1 MPSVTPFGLGFPF
14 GIEGAGRVFRQGGDS
29 LLKGR
34 VLQLL
39 LTSPGE
45 RVNVPEFGTRLR
57 DLVFDPNND
66 ILAAA
71 TEFAV
76 NRALQRFL
84 GDQIHV
90 DRVQVTTRDNELHVD
105 ISYLRK
111 SDVSTERLRIGIPI
125 PA

>member
-1 MPSVTPFGLGFPF
+1 VNTEVPLGLGVPF
-14 GIEGAGRVFRQGGDS
+14 GIDGAGHVFAQGGDA
-29 LLKGR
+29 LLRSK

-45 RVNVPEFGTRLR
+45 RVNLPDFGTRLR

-66 ILAAA
+66 VLAAA

-76 NRALQRFL
+76 TRALQRFL

-90 DRVQVTTRDNELHVD
+90 DQVQIATRDNELHVD

-111 SDVSTERLRIGIPI
+111 SDLTTERLRIGVPI
-125 PA
+125 AQ

>member
-1 MPSVTPFGLGFPF
+1 VGVPF
-14 GIEGAGRVFRQGGDS
+14 GIDGAGRVFAQGGDA
-29 LLKGR
+29 LLRSK

-39 LTSPGE
+39 LTAPGE
-45 RVNVPEFGTRLR
+45 RVNLPDFGTRLR

-76 NRALQRFL
+76 TRALQRFL
-84 GDQIHV
+84 GYLIHV
-90 DRVQVTTRDNELHVD
+90 DTVRIASRDDELHVD

-111 SDVSTERLRIGIPI
+111 SDLSTERLRVGIPI
-125 PA
+125 PR